1 MVMMPPMMAQALV
14 KKLKKDFL
22 VSSMDIWMGEN
33 SYLKY
38 TPRGSRA
45 GRVHTWGDAV
55 SEGDALDVL
64 SVDGGTVLEC
74 VRGVALQRGDG
85 RGNDLHEVAVVV
97 VVSVV

>member
-1 MVMMPPMMAQALV
+1 M
-14 KKLKKDFL
+14 
-22 VSSMDIWMGEN
+22 
-33 SYLKY
+33 
-38 TPRGSRA
+38 
-45 GRVHTWGDAV
+45 HTWGDAV